1 MYYPIDCAFVP
12 KTLSE
17 DGDPCDALAVSQV
30 PVTHGAV
37 IRCRPIGALLMED
50 ELNRTAARR
59 PGPMGQEISRAAKCF
74 CVETG
79 VVGFEV
85 QLQTD
90 CLFCR
95 CVEVVSDITSE
106 DLLDKDCAVSNP
118 CLYYESWLRR
128 RPQEARDKWSSA
140 ATEQIN
146 IPHE

>member
-1 MYYPIDCAFVP
+1 MYYPIDCAFFP
-12 KTLSE
+12 NMLSE
-17 DGDPCDALAVSQV
+17 GGDPCDALAVSQV

-37 IRCRPIGALLMED
+37 IKCRPIGALLMED
-50 ELNRTAARR
+50 ELNRPPHAVLVRWAMKY
-59 PGPMGQEISRAAKCF
+59 PAAKCF

-79 VVGFEV
+79 VVGFAV

-118 CLYYESWLRR
+118 CL
-128 RPQEARDKWSSA
+128 
-140 ATEQIN
+140 
-146 IPHE
+146 